1 MAESDPRRLRVFLQ
15 APGWIRQSDLFFIFL
30 YYCKY
35 SSNRM
40 SSLAKS
46 YELPYYLKLPFMP
59 IAVHGRELNESQ
71 PIQLSTALLQS
82 VTHKDIARLGR
93 ESRFD
98 ANLIRSRLRTVDV
111 YIKSRD
117 QSGLQSHNQLH
128 FLSDTPFVLSYF
140 STFF

>member
-1 MAESDPRRLRVFLQ
+1 
-15 APGWIRQSDLFFIFL
+15 
-30 YYCKY
+30 
-35 SSNRM
+35 M

-82 VTHKDIARLGR
+82 VTHKDIARLGG

-98 ANLIRSRLRTVDV
+98 ANSIRSRLRTIDV
-111 YIKSRD
+111 IDRPLLMMSI
-117 QSGLQSHNQLH
+117 
-128 FLSDTPFVLSYF
+128 
-140 STFF
+140 